1 MYDQLFPSISPKWKI
16 LTNFIL
22 CFSSGLIVPPGPI
35 CAITDL
41 KVFSNYEKR
50 GEKTCSQII
59 QYPPKGHLSK
69 DETKTL

>member
-1 MYDQLFPSISPKWKI
+1 MYDQLFLSISQIQKV

-50 GEKTCSQII
+50 GGKVQII
-59 QYPPKGHLSK
+59 VKKIFFKSK
-69 DETKTL
+69 INLNSK

>member
-1 MYDQLFPSISPKWKI
+1 MHNQSFLFISQKQKI

-41 KVFSNYEKR
+41 NVFSNYEERKKSSGYNPKR
-50 GEKTCSQII
+50 
-59 QYPPKGHLSK
+59 SK
-69 DETKTL
+69 INMNNM

>member
-1 MYDQLFPSISPKWKI
+1 MYDQLFLSISQIQKV

-22 CFSSGLIVPPGPI
+22 CFSSGLTVPPGPI

-50 GEKTCSQII
+50 EGKVQII
-59 QYPPKGHLSK
+59 VKKIFLSQR
-69 DETKTL
+69 

>member
-1 MYDQLFPSISPKWKI
+1 MYNQVFLSIFQKQKI

-41 KVFSNYEKR
+41 KVFSNYEKER
-50 GEKTCSQII
+50 KVQVIVQEKV
-59 QYPPKGHLSK
+59 K
-69 DETKTL
+69 DKSE